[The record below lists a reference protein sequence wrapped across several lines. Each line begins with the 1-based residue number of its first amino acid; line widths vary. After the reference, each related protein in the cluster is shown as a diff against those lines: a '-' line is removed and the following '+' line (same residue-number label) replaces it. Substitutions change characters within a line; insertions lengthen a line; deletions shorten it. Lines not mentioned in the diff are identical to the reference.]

1 MFVKKEINDFYGLM
15 ENSWSGGYGVLKQV
29 EKKGRE
35 EELMAL
41 LEEVFPEYEEAP
53 KDVDVNDF
61 LWFEL
66 TEMEGWEDLFD

>member
-1 MFVKKEINDFYGLM
+1 MFIKKEISDFYGLM
-15 ENSWSGGYGVLKQV
+15 ENSWSGGYEVLKQV

-41 LEEVFPEYEEAP
+41 LEEIFPEYEETP

-66 TEMEGWEDLFD
+66 TETEGWENLFD